1 MDYAAL
7 LKKLKRESPSY
18 IRYRGAPEDGEMG
31 LPASISP
38 PPDGEVVVEELPRTE
53 IDVEADLRRSAKLNA
68 KKAEKPTTSP
78 HRRRGVEVDET
89 ASHPGN
95 VADVMS
101 GDNPVHSIEGAAR
114 QQQLNAQL
122 TEDELLGRPQP
133 AQASVRKP
141 VRMPIR
147 KRK

>member
-38 PPDGEVVVEELPRTE
+38 PPEGEVVVEELPRTE

-68 KKAEKPTTSP
+68 KKPKKFTPPKAAQPAA
-78 HRRRGVEVDET
+78 DET